1 MNITG
6 TTTLTADRA
15 TVWRALN
22 DPAVLVATIPGCRR
36 LEAVG
41 DGTYRMTV
49 SAGVGSVQGVY
60 DGEVRLSDHEEPSSF
75 RMHAQGSGAPGTIG
89 ADVSVRLEDHPERGT
104 VLSYDAEAIVGGMIG
119 GVGQRMLTGAS
130 KKMAEEFFR
139 AVDDHLSRVAAGFP
153 EGAVAP
159 EPFGASPV
167 GSTAGQ
173 VFTAPPAPP
182 RTGPGFAA
190 GVAVGAVAA
199 LVGAVVGAWIAGRRH

>member
-41 DGTYRMTV
+41 DDTYRMTV

-60 DGEVRLSDHEEPSSF
+60 DGEVRLSDHDEPSSF

-89 ADVSVRLEDHPERGT
+89 ADVAVRLEDHPDRGT

-130 KKMAEEFFR
+130 KKMADEFFR
-139 AVDDHLSRVAAGFP
+139 NVDAVLLAGTSRVSGDGRPAELGAPVAAPG
-153 EGAVAP
+153 
-159 EPFGASPV
+159 
-167 GSTAGQ
+167 T
-173 VFTAPPAPP
+173 VFTAPPAA
-182 RTGPGFAA
+182 RRAGPGFAA
-190 GVAVGAVAA
+190 GVALGAAAA
-199 LVGAVVGAWIAGRRH
+199 LLGAVVGGWIAGRRR